1 MGFIFHVNYLFI
13 LLFEKNVLVDVKYF
27 EIGW

>member
-1 MGFIFHVNYLFI
+1 MGFIFYVNYLFI